1 MPNRT
6 DKFLLILGFVLFLIA
21 VIAINI
27 VGAKTKDEISIDYI
41 HWLML
46 VGTALQIPF
55 AARLPRRG
63 ISLLAA
69 FLILCGIVCTIGMCM
84 LDFVFWSLPDD
95 RLRGEVARQLM
106 DTPTVWQPFMMWGT
120 EEVFYA
126 GIVLASV
133 LYLPHSKLGTPLV
146 IVGAVCAIAG
156 GSWFNVVGVAAVA
169 LGFLFN
175 FNFLR
180 TQDNLAPSFIRPA
193 DDSAS

>member
-175 FNFLR
+175 FRFLALPNKMAG
-180 TQDNLAPSFIRPA
+180 QP
-193 DDSAS
+193 

>member
-1 MPNRT
+1 MPDRI
-6 DKFLLILGFVLFLIA
+6 DKFLLILGFSIFLAA

-46 VGTALQIPF
+46 VGTVLQIPF

-63 ISLLAA
+63 ISLLAT

-95 RLRGEVARQLM
+95 RLRGEVTRQLM

-120 EEVFYA
+120 EEVGYA
-126 GIVLASV
+126 GLVFASA
-133 LYLPHSKLGTPLV
+133 LYFAQSRLGTVLV
-146 IVGAVCAIAG
+146 VAGAICVIAG
-156 GSWFNVVGVAAVA
+156 GSWFNVVGLGAVIF
-169 LGFLFN
+169 GFLLN

-180 TQDNLAPSFIRPA
+180 MQENLTPSFIRPLSVPA
-193 DDSAS
+193 P